1 MTAPD
6 RDSRAGEPVARR
18 RAEPDQATPVAP
30 AAVCLLPVAGLS
42 TGESLLRRYDADA
55 ADPLGGTAIADDVV
69 TTLRRQR
76 GGGQPLPEG
85 IQRAGSEALGRDLSL
100 VRVHTGPEAAQ
111 LARSVQASAFTY
123 GADIYFSAGAYR
135 PGEAAGQRLISHE
148 LGHIGQD
155 SGATGGVIGRADDP
169 AEAQADRA
177 ATGVLAALRRQ
188 AVRVDPT
195 PQGQAASGPDEAGTT
210 TRVVSALRRH
220 AVAVRPAGSATGKV
234 IRRVYTAEDRPA
246 ILALP
251 QLANSDERVTELGE
265 CNWSRAATV
274 ALAEH
279 VPALTYEQMRAIMR
293 RVKATELG
301 ELREIYSW
309 ADLITLAGL
318 GWRGADLNVLLHSE
332 WQPADILAMAQA
344 GLQYT
349 PQQLK
354 ALAIT
359 SLGGQ
364 APTVAQLS
372 AMNRFTFD
380 QLMEVIYSPDNNGSF
395 QDWNQLV
402 RLAEANGDA
411 AGLVDS
417 AKHANLATHP
427 WLEDQVAHLA
437 EDGHAGEKANLAGE
451 VDTRFTC
458 WQWATRG
465 FETAPVSIDLL
476 NRYFG
481 FRTNYPPIYGVLDHA
496 AATEAALSEP
506 PASVLDREAF
516 LAVERGYLN
525 DHQAEMQAIIT
536 TWENEAGED
545 NGRNRDAQR
554 AIMELQLADAGFDV
568 LPAGTQARWYICMH
582 ERQTNVSWEHWW
594 IKSRSGDVIETF
606 PQNAGGGGLALN
618 FHRLDVNM
626 GNLDEDFR
634 HEVPVRDL
642 LPAQKAI
649 IKREL
654 ARQGLPYTDDLL

>member
-1 MTAPD
+1 M
-6 RDSRAGEPVARR
+6 S
-18 RAEPDQATPVAP
+18 
-30 AAVCLLPVAGLS
+30 GLS
-42 TGESLLRRYDADA
+42 TGHSLRRRFDAA
-55 ADPLGGTAIADDVV
+55 EADPLGGTAIAADVV

-85 IQRAGSEALGRDLSL
+85 LRRAGSEALGRDLSP
-100 VRVHTGPEAAQ
+100 VRVHTGAEAAR

-123 GADIYFSAGAYR
+123 GHDIYFSAGAYR
-135 PGEAAGQRLISHE
+135 PGEAAGQQLISHE

-155 SGATGGVIGRADDP
+155 SGGTGGVIGRADDP
-169 AEAQADRA
+169 AEKQADRA

-188 AVRVDPT
+188 AVRVDLA
-195 PQGQAASGPDEAGTT
+195 QGQADSERAETGATD
-210 TRVVSALRRH
+210 RVVSALRRH
-220 AVAVRPAGSATGKV
+220 AVPLAPSGWAAGKV
-234 IRRVYTAEDRPA
+234 IRRAYTAEDRPL
-246 ILALP
+246 ILGLP
-251 QLANSDERVTELGE
+251 QIANSDERVDELGAF
-265 CNWSRAATV
+265 NWSRAATV
-274 ALAEH
+274 TMAQHA
-279 VPALTYEQMRAIMR
+279 PAPTYEQMRAIMS
-293 RVKATELG
+293 RVKATEVG
-301 ELREIYSW
+301 ELREVFGNW
-309 ADLITLAGL
+309 ADLTTLAGL

-332 WQPADILAMAQA
+332 WQAADILALAQA

-354 ALAIT
+354 ALAVMP
-359 SLGGQ
+359 LGGQ
-364 APTVAQLS
+364 FPTVAQLN
-372 AMNRFTFD
+372 AIGRFTFD
-380 QLMEVIYSPDNNGSF
+380 QLMDVIYSPDNNGSF

-402 RLAEANGDA
+402 HLAEINGDEA
-411 AGLVDS
+411 VLVVGAGLAD
-417 AKHANLATHP
+417 LATQP

-437 EDGHAGEKANLAGE
+437 EDGHAGEKANVAGA

-481 FRTNYPPIYGVLDHA
+481 FRTNYPPVFGVLDHA

-506 PASVLDREAF
+506 PASVQDREAF

-536 TWENEAGED
+536 NWETEAGED

-554 AIMELQLADAGFDV
+554 AIMELQLANAGFDV

-594 IKSRSGDVIETF
+594 IRSRNGDVIETF

-626 GNLDEDFR
+626 GDVDIDFR

-642 LPAQKAI
+642 LPAQKTI
-649 IKREL
+649 IKREVE
-654 ARQGLPYTDDLL
+654 RQNLPYTDDLL